1 MAKDLPQQRLAHHVQ
16 VDEVH
21 GPPDRDRER
30 RDERGLLRGRQR
42 PPRSHSEIEIAI
54 APVCGRGERS
64 EHDRLSDL
72 RLRR

>member
-1 MAKDLPQQRLAHHVQ
+1 MAKDLAQQRLTHAMQ

-42 PPRSHSEIEIAI
+42 PPRSHSEIKIAI
-54 APVCGRGERS
+54 APLCGCGERS
-64 EHDRLSDL
+64 KHDRLSDL